1 MTDLTAIEQK
11 LDIIHERVTD
21 VRVNPPVFMT
31 TEEVAQ
37 FLRVSSER
45 VFQWRKDGT
54 GPAYC
59 GPTSRTIRY
68 HVDDV
73 VAWMK
78 EDL

>member
-1 MTDLTAIEQK
+1 MSDLAAIEQK
-11 LDIIHERVTD
+11 LDTIHAHVSD

-37 FLRVSSER
+37 FLRVSPER
-45 VFQWRKDGT
+45 VFQWRKDGD
-54 GPAYC
+54 GPTYC

-73 VAWMK
+73 IEWMK
-78 EDL
+78 S